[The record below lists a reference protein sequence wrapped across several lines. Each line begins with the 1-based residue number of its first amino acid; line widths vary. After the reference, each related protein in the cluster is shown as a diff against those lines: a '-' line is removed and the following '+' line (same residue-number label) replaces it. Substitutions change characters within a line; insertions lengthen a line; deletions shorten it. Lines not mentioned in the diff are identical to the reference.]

1 MNKQEFIEL
10 YRSKLQTAL
19 NGLDNDSE
27 TKQKYID
34 LVNKELANTD
44 KEVKSFFL
52 KQLTIRHAENDA
64 LLELIQD
71 LVLDERD

>member
-19 NGLDNDSE
+19 NGLDNDAE
-27 TKQKYID
+27 IKQPYID

-44 KEVKSFFL
+44 NEVKAFLL
-52 KQLTIRHAENDA
+52 KQLIIRHAENDA